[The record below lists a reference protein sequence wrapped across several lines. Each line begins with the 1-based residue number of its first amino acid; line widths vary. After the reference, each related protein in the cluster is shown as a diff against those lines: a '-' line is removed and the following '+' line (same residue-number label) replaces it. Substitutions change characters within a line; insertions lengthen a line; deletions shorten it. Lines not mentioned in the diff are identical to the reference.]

1 MKHRYLIIG
10 LFAIFICISCTQE
23 TSTTQPLEKEK
34 MEKVGLIHTVY
45 FYIKEG
51 VTEEQKKQFEKGL
64 VKLGTVPG
72 ILSYYWGPPAKTPKR
87 DVIDDSYAYAIN
99 VHFKSLAEQ
108 DAYQIHPDHL
118 EFIKLY
124 EDLWADV
131 KVYDNVVK

>member
-1 MKHRYLIIG
+1 MTNKYFIIG
-10 LFAIFICISCTQE
+10 LIAVFMSASCTQE
-23 TSTTQPLEKEK
+23 ATKPQPAEQLS

-45 FYIKEG
+45 FYMKEG
-51 VTEEQKKQFEKGL
+51 VTKEQKKQFEKGL

-72 ILSYYWGPPAKTPKR
+72 IISYYWGAPAETPKR

-99 VHFKSLAEQ
+99 VHFKSLKEQ
-108 DAYQIHPDHL
+108 DSYQVHPDHL

-131 KVYDNVVK
+131 KVYDNVVN